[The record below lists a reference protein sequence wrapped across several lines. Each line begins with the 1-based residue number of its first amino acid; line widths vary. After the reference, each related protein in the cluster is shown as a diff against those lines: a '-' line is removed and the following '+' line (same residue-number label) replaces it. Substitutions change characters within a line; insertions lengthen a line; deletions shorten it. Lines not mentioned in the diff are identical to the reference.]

1 MKGKYKLVRQKDG
14 KAYMRSRPRSSTV
27 KSMAEF
33 GKKIDKVKKKL
44 KSDSK
49 NMNKLVY

>member
-1 MKGKYKLVRQKDG
+1 MKGKYKLVKQKDG
-14 KAYMRSRPRSSTV
+14 KAYMRSKPRSSAV
-27 KSMAEF
+27 KSMSEL
-33 GKKIDKVKKKL
+33 GETIDKVKKKI